1 MRRSIWWTLAVLGIA
16 QCMVVLDATVVNVAL
31 PKVQTALSFS
41 ASNLTWV
48 ISAYTLTFGG
58 FLLLGGRLADL
69 LGRRTVFLAGVGV
82 FTTASLICGLAPG
95 SGVLVAARAAQG
107 LGAAL
112 LSPAAFAIL
121 TVTYAQGRERNIA
134 MSVWAGLAG
143 IGGTVGIVLGGALV
157 TGLGW
162 EWVFFINVP
171 IGVALVA
178 TGGRLLENS
187 RADTHDQ
194 ARSFDMPGALLATTG
209 TLAIIYGAVRAGPL
223 GWGSSEVLASLII
236 GLLLLAAFVFA
247 ESRAKAPL
255 VPLRL
260 FNLNGLRTSGGAL
273 AANGSVFFSLL
284 FLASIFLQQVRG
296 YSAVV
301 VGLQLLP
308 MGVAAVGGA
317 TLASAMIERIGI
329 RPLQAAGAVFQAGG
343 LLLLTQL
350 TVTSPYVSVLLP
362 GTLLVG
368 LGITTVMVPAQVAA
382 VTDVRKDDAGSAS
395 GLVNASFQIGGGI
408 GLAVI
413 NSLSTSRTAHAL
425 AAGATHANALTAG
438 LQRGLLIAAVIAGL
452 NVAVGLTS
460 PRLRPTT
467 DHMAEAAAA

>member
-171 IGVALVA
+171 IGVALLA

-194 ARSFDMPGALLATTG
+194 ARSFDIPGALLATAG

-273 AANGSVFFSLL
+273 AANGSVFFALL

-296 YSAVV
+296 YSAVL

-317 TLASAMIERIGI
+317 IVASAMIERVGI

-368 LGITTVMVPAQVAA
+368 LGITVVP
-382 VTDVRKDDAGSAS
+382 RR
-395 GLVNASFQIGGGI
+395 
-408 GLAVI
+408 
-413 NSLSTSRTAHAL
+413 SR
-425 AAGATHANALTAG
+425 
-438 LQRGLLIAAVIAGL
+438 
-452 NVAVGLTS
+452 
-460 PRLRPTT
+460 P
-467 DHMAEAAAA
+467 

>member
-1 MRRSIWWTLAVLGIA
+1 MRRSMWWTLAVLGVA

-41 ASNLTWV
+41 PSNLTWV

-58 FLLLGGRLADL
+58 FLLFGGRVADL
-69 LGRRTVFLAGVGV
+69 IGRRTVFLVGVGV
-82 FTTASLICGLAPG
+82 FTAASLVCGLAP
-95 SGVLVAARAAQG
+95 SSAVLIAARGAQG

-121 TVTYAQGRERNIA
+121 TVTYAHGRERNIA

-143 IGGTVGIVLGGALV
+143 VGGTLGIVLGGALV
-157 TGLGW
+157 SAVGW

-171 IGVALVA
+171 VGIVLV
-178 TGGRLLENS
+178 TFGGGLLKNS
-187 RADTHDQ
+187 RADTHGHV
-194 ARSFDMPGALLATTG
+194 RSFDIPGALLATTG
-209 TLAIIYGAVRAGPL
+209 TLAIIFGAVRSGPL
-223 GWGSSEVLASLII
+223 GWGSSEVLASLIT

-260 FNLNGLRTSGGAL
+260 FNLHGLRTSGGAL
-273 AANGSVFFSLL
+273 AANGSVFFALL
-284 FLASIFLQQVRG
+284 FLASIYLQQARG
-296 YSAVV
+296 YSPVI

-317 TLASAMIERIGI
+317 ALASTMIERIGI
-329 RPLQAAGAVFQAGG
+329 RPLQAVGALLQAGG
-343 LLLLTQL
+343 LLLLTHMSA
-350 TVTSPYVSVLLP
+350 TSPYVSVLLP
-362 GTLLVG
+362 GTILVG
-368 LGITTVMVPAQVAA
+368 LGITMVMVPAQVAA
-382 VTDVRKDDAGSAS
+382 VTDVHKDDAGAAS

-413 NSLSTSRTAHAL
+413 NSLATSRTAHAL
-425 AAGATHANALTAG
+425 AGGATHASALTAG
-438 LQRGLLIAAVIAGL
+438 FQRGLLIAAIIAGI
-452 NVAVGLTS
+452 NIAIGLTS

-467 DHMAEAAAA
+467 KQMTQAAAA